1 MLEELMSSIRAQKI
15 IKESRLVIKVI
26 PMLNPDGVYMGNY
39 RTGILGI
46 DFNRLFLTGK
56 PDLFPEI

>member
-1 MLEELMSSIRAQKI
+1 M
-15 IKESRLVIKVI
+15 KESRLVIKII

-39 RTGILGI
+39 RTGIMGI

-56 PDLFPEI
+56 P